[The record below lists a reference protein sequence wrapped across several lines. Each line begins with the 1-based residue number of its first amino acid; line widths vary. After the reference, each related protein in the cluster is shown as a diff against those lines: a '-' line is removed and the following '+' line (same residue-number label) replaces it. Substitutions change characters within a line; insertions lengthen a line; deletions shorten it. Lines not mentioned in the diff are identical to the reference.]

1 MALITPPNI
10 DPATFTKAL
19 AALVD
24 IVGPEWVFTDPQAE
38 LSPYLDRMSPTPAE
52 LRIPSAAVAPANVEQ
67 TQQIV
72 RLANRLK
79 IPIWYYGTGKNF
91 GYGGPAPRV
100 NGYLVVDMK
109 RMNQVLE
116 VNEKMAYAVVEPG
129 VSYIQLYQHLQE
141 IGSDL
146 WIDCAAPAWGGVIGN
161 AMEHGAGYT
170 PYGDHFVFQCGM
182 EALLADGSLV
192 RTGMGALPGSEAS
205 SLFKYGFGPH
215 VDGMFSQG
223 NFGIVTKMG
232 IWLMPKPPAH
242 KPFMISFDREADL
255 HTIIERIRPLKVSMV
270 YQNAVILEHLSYSVG
285 VQRPRSDYWNE
296 KSPLPNEVWEQAR
309 SDLDLGWWNMWGG
322 LYGLPKNIDM
332 QWDIIRNSF
341 ADIPGVQF
349 FEEGDRSADDVGWNY
364 RAKLMRGEPNM
375 TEFNIVNWRG
385 GGHINFTPIAPLYG
399 DICVKAT
406 DMMREIMNR
415 HGFDYI
421 TEYVAA
427 FRGVI
432 KLLMIMFDPRDEDE
446 RRRAYE
452 CSEEIILAA
461 ASIGFGELKAH
472 VEFMDLVAGTYS
484 GQDGGLGKTLQKIKD
499 AVDPNGI
506 LAPGK
511 SGIWPSSWQGQ
522 KPQLDAD
529 RSADIITGA

>member
-1 MALITPPNI
+1 M
-10 DPATFTKAL
+10 
-19 AALVD
+19 
-24 IVGPEWVFTDPQAE
+24 
-38 LSPYLDRMSPTPAE
+38 
-52 LRIPSAAVAPANVEQ
+52 
-67 TQQIV
+67 
-72 RLANRLK
+72 
-79 IPIWYYGTGKNF
+79 
-91 GYGGPAPRV
+91 
-100 NGYLVVDMK
+100 
-109 RMNQVLE
+109 
-116 VNEKMAYAVVEPG
+116 EPG

-182 EALLADGSLV
+182 EVMLADGNLV
-192 RTGMGALPGSEAS
+192 RTGMGALPGSQAS
-205 SLFKYGFGPH
+205 SLFKYGYGPYL
-215 VDGMFSQG
+215 DGMFSQG

-242 KPFMISFDREADL
+242 KPFMISFERESDL

-270 YQNAVILEHLSYSVG
+270 YQNAVVLEHLSYSVG
-285 VQRPRSDYWNE
+285 VQVPRSDYWTE
-296 KSPLPNEVWEQAR
+296 KSPMPLDAWERAR
-309 SDLDLGWWNMWGG
+309 HDLDLGWWNMWGG
-322 LYGLPKNIDM
+322 LYGLPENIDM
-332 QWDIIRNSF
+332 QWELIRSSF
-341 ADIPGVQF
+341 ADIPGVRF
-349 FEEGDRSADDVGWNY
+349 FEEGDRNPTDVGWNY
-364 RAKLMRGEPNM
+364 RTRLMRGEPNM
-375 TEFNIVNWRG
+375 TEFHIVNWRG

-406 DMMREIMNR
+406 DMIRAIMNR

-432 KLLMIMFDPRDEDE
+432 KLLMVMFDPRDEED

-452 CSEEIILAA
+452 CSREIITAA

-472 VEFMDLVAGTYS
+472 VEFMDLVADTYS
-484 GQDGGLGKTLQKIKD
+484 GQDHGLAHTLQKIKR
-499 AVDPNGI
+499 AVDPQGI

-511 SGIWPSSWQGQ
+511 SGIWP
-522 KPQLDAD
+522 AD
-529 RSADIITGA
+529 WEHPRPDLGVERTAGDW